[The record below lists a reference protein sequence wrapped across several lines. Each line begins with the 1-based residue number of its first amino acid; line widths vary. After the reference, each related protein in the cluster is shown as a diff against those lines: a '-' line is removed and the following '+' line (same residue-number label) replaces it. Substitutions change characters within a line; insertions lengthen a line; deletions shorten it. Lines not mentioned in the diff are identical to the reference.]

1 MIKGIKICG
10 ISDLETLNYILNHPN
25 PPKFIGFICNFKK
38 SKRYV
43 SYEKL
48 EKLLNVNK
56 KSSSFVS
63 VLVDPKEETLEKMSN
78 FNFDFFQLYDVNPK
92 KLSQ

>member
-10 ISDLETLNYILNHPN
+10 ISDLVTLNYILNHPS

-56 KSSSFVS
+56 KSSSLVS
-63 VLVDPKEETLEKMSN
+63 VLVDTKEETLE
-78 FNFDFFQLYDVNPK
+78 
-92 KLSQ
+92 